1 MVGQFHETKTMAEKQ
16 TTKLV
21 QEGEFVA
28 EVDVALILTED
39 EWSPYLSLQDAYK
52 LDDMRQALRHGDMET
67 AFKLGRVFRLIPVAI

>member
-1 MVGQFHETKTMAEKQ
+1 MTEKP

-21 QEGEFVA
+21 HVGEFVA
-28 EVDVALILTED
+28 EVDVALILTDD

-67 AFKLGRVFRLIPVAI
+67 ASKQGRVFRLIPVAV